1 MPERGSGRGQ
11 WLVNETESR
20 YIEDVATSRTT
31 AQRTALLGV
40 IRAQRGA
47 FSALDLFD
55 GAREQ
60 APRLGLA
67 TVYRALD
74 RLEQEGVL
82 RRLGG
87 SAGSADR
94 FVVCDPSHHHH
105 HLICTGCGSV
115 EETELCAAPS
125 ESELQRRH
133 GFRAAAHEL
142 DIYGTCRRCA

>member
-1 MPERGSGRGQ
+1 
-11 WLVNETESR
+11 
-20 YIEDVATSRTT
+20 VATSRTT

-55 GAREQ
+55 GARAQ

-67 TVYRALD
+67 TVYRTLD

-115 EETELCAAPS
+115 EETELCAAPPAG
-125 ESELQRRH
+125 ELKRRH
-133 GFRAAAHEL
+133 GFVATSHQADVYGLCRSCAA
-142 DIYGTCRRCA
+142 